1 LSKGG
6 DKKGRDNRWR
16 DVDGGSAFIIPH
28 TLLRHPNFR
37 RLSPFAHKLLHDLA
51 AQYSGFNN
59 GYLCASF
66 SIMEEHGWCKE
77 TLWRTVRE
85 LEHYNLIVRT
95 QQGGKHKPNLHAFT
109 WCRID
114 EKKDKPLEV
123 APTMKPGNEWKVE
136 VPAFDLKIIHKKKPK
151 RTRLRAAA

>member
-1 LSKGG
+1 LSQSRA
-6 DKKGRDNRWR
+6 KKDNRWG
-16 DVDGGSAFIIPH
+16 DVDGGSAFVISY
-28 TLLRHPNFR
+28 TLLRHPNFM
-37 RLSPFAHKLLHDLA
+37 RLTSYGHKLIHDLGR
-51 AQYSGFNN
+51 QFTGFNN

-66 SIMEEHGWCKE
+66 SLMEEQGWSKE

-85 LEHYNLIVRT
+85 LEHYKLILRT

-123 APTMKPGNEWKVE
+123 GPTAKPGHEWKIE
-136 VPAFDLKIIHKKKPK
+136 QPEFDTKIVHLKRRKK
-151 RTRLRAAA
+151 RLLRAA